1 MNNKVLALN
10 LQKNFQQL
18 LYHWSLGKVSFSQA
32 YGVFVVKQEVSPT
45 DYADR
50 CQANAKVF

>member
-32 YGVFVVKQEVSPT
+32 YGVFVAKQEVSPT